1 MTYIEDIVKSTGEE
15 KATVKK
21 VTESNVNRWGD
32 AEESVEET
40 EVVAA
45 FEVLSAQAE
54 EVAEGD
60 FESGDVRAYVS
71 SDFESSI
78 SEGNI
83 LVYQGKEYQIDEVI
97 KMEIGHNGHLEVRAG
112 RV

>member
-1 MTYIEDIVKSTGEE
+1 MTYIEDIIKSTGEE
-15 KATVKK
+15 RATVKK
-21 VTESNVNRWGD
+21 VTQSNVNKWGD
-32 AEESVEET
+32 AEESVDET

-45 FEVLSAQAE
+45 FEVLSGQAE
-54 EVAEGD
+54 EVIEGD

-71 SDFESSI
+71 SDFEDAI

-83 LVYQGKEYQIDEVI
+83 LVYQGKEYRVDEII
-97 KMEIGHNGHLEVRAG
+97 KMEVGHESHLEVRAG

>member
-1 MTYIEDIVKSTGEE
+1 MGYIHDIVRSTGEE
-15 KATVKK
+15 KATLKK

-32 AEESVEET
+32 ADESVEET
-40 EVVAA
+40 QVTAVI
-45 FEVLSAQAE
+45 EVLSADAQ

-71 SDFESSI
+71 SNFEDEI
-78 SEGNI
+78 SEGHI
-83 LVYQGKEYQIDEVI
+83 LVYQGKEYQIDEVM
-97 KMEIGHNGHLEVRAG
+97 KMEIGHESHLEVRAG